1 MSSQYALI
9 AGQWP
14 ELHEEA
20 LKVEQFALSDPR
32 TACFYARRTI
42 ELVVEWVYDNDSQ
55 LERPYGA
62 QTLADLIYARV
73 FCDLAGEQMRRFR
86 LLKDLGNKAV
96 HRSDPIRPGDAVLAA
111 RELFQ
116 VLRWFA
122 LTYGRDPQRVRGFSF
137 NADLLPSRD
146 VATTQLGQSRE
157 QLEALAQQLEER
169 DTQLRDQRLA
179 TLASQEELDRLRQE
193 ITALRKANE
202 AAAKPEPDLSEFN
215 TRRGYIDHYLEEAG
229 WVHGQ
234 SCTHEH
240 EVQGMPNATG
250 TGFVDYVL
258 WGDDGKPLALVEA
271 KRSCRDPR
279 DGERQAELYAN
290 CLEQRY
296 GQRPLIFLSNGYRH
310 RLWDDRRYP
319 PREVQGFYKKDELET
334 LIRRREIRQPLSQA
348 TLSHTI
354 AGRYY
359 QQRAI
364 RAICESLE
372 MGRLKAL
379 LVQATGTGKTRTA
392 ISLTDVLT
400 RCNWVKRV
408 LFLADRTS
416 LVLQAER
423 AFRRFLPDCSPV
435 NLVTNKGGEGRV
447 FLSTYPTMMNLI
459 DAEDSRG
466 VKRFGVG
473 HFDLVIIDEAHR
485 SVYQKYGAIFAYFDS
500 LLSGLTATPR
510 EEIDR
515 NTYELFDRELG
526 MPTDEYGLDQAVAD
540 QFLVPFRPISVPLR
554 FPREGISYAAL
565 SEEEKTQWDLLEWD
579 ERMQDKDRVESGA
592 INAWL
597 FNADTVDKGLE
608 VLMTQGCQEAGGDRL
623 GKSVIFARNHKHAEF
638 IRERFGLHY
647 PHLAGKA
654 ARVIDNQ
661 VKYAQSLID
670 EFADPGSDLRIAISV
685 DMLDT
690 GIDIPEIVNLVFFKP
705 VRSRTKFWQMVG
717 RGTRTCN
724 NLFGPGRDKECFWI
738 FDLCQN
744 LEFFLGQGGA
754 ESTAAPETLS
764 TRLFRSRLA
773 LIDTIDQKGDQQ
785 GDQKALPSVLPS
797 VLSMA
802 IPSRNRQ
809 PGDHDN
815 ALQLHRHTL
824 ADLLRCHVAACPA
837 DNFVVRPHL
846 QLVERFR
853 QSESWATLSP
863 DDHQILSATVAP
875 LPSAYAEQQGDTDAD
890 ARRFDLLLYTLQ
902 LSLLRGEPRFTRLQQ
917 QLRDLAAQLEGR
929 ANIPQV
935 AAELELIRDVLRDE
949 WWQDVTVPMLEEV
962 RRRLRALM
970 GLIEPISRDP
980 LYTNFTDELG
990 ELRELD
996 AAALLTRDEFQQ
1008 FRLRAKDFLKAH
1020 EDHLTMQR
1028 LRRNQPLTPGDLNEL
1043 QRFLLS
1049 HGVGT
1054 ERAIQRADEECNGFG
1069 LFIRSLV
1076 GLDRNAAKELFAAFL
1091 ADGTHTATQIRFINE
1106 ILDELTSHGVLDP
1119 ARLYD
1124 PPFSDL
1130 APMGPEGLFSEAEV
1144 DTICQLL
1151 DLVTTRAMAAQAA

>member
-1 MSSQYALI
+1 MNSQYALI

-20 LKVEQFALSDPR
+20 LKVEQFARSDPR
-32 TACFYARRTI
+32 TACFYGRRTI
-42 ELVVEWVYDNDSQ
+42 ELLVEWVYDNDSQ
-55 LERPYGA
+55 LERPFAA
-62 QTLADLIYARV
+62 QTLAELMYARV

-96 HRSDPIRPGDAVLAA
+96 HRTDPIRVGDAVIAA

-122 LTYGRDPQRVRGFSF
+122 LTYGRDQQRVRGCSF
-137 NADLLPSRD
+137 NVDLLPSREA
-146 VATTQLGQSRE
+146 ATEGQAQSRE
-157 QLEALAQQLEER
+157 QLEVLAEQLAER
-169 DTQLRDQRLA
+169 DTQLRNQRLA
-179 TLASQEELDRLRQE
+179 ALASQEELDRLRQE
-193 ITALRKANE
+193 ITAMRKANE
-202 AAAKPEPDLSEFN
+202 AAARPEPDLSEFD
-215 TRRGYIDHYLEEAG
+215 TRRSYIDFYLEEAG
-229 WVHGQ
+229 WVHCQ

-250 TGFVDYVL
+250 TGYVDYVL
-258 WGDDGKPLALVEA
+258 WGNDGKPLALVEA
-271 KRSCRDPR
+271 KRSSRDSME
-279 DGERQAELYAN
+279 GQRQAELYAN

-310 RLWDDRRYP
+310 RLWDDLRYP

-334 LIRRREIRQPLSQA
+334 LIRRREIRQPLAKA
-348 TLSHTI
+348 TLSNTI

-372 MGRLKAL
+372 QGHLKAL

-400 RCNWVKRV
+400 RCNWIKRV

-459 DAEDSRG
+459 DAEDANG

-515 NTYELFDRELG
+515 NTYELFDRAIGL
-526 MPTDEYGLDQAVAD
+526 PTDEYGLDQAIAD
-540 QFLVPFRPISVPLR
+540 RFLVPFRPISVSLR
-554 FPREGISYAAL
+554 FPREGISYNDL
-565 SEEEKTQWDLLEWD
+565 SDEEKAQWDLLDWE
-579 ERMQDKDRVESGA
+579 ENVLATGRVDSGA
-592 INAWL
+592 INNWL
-597 FNADTVDKGLE
+597 FNDDTVDKGLE
-608 VLMTQGCQEAGGDRL
+608 VLMTQGCQEASGDRL

-638 IRERFGLHY
+638 IRERFDYNY

-670 EFADPGSDLRIAISV
+670 EFADSDSDLRIAISV

-717 RGTRTCN
+717 RGTRTCKD
-724 NLFGPGRDKECFWI
+724 LFGPGRDKECFWI

-754 ESTAAPETLS
+754 DSTSAPETLS

-773 LIDTIDQKGDQQ
+773 LIEVIDNKVGHKVDQKTLHAGI
-785 GDQKALPSVLPS
+785 G
-797 VLSMA
+797 MA
-802 IPSRNRQ
+802 ITAAEGEPDE
-809 PGDHDN
+809 PET
-815 ALQLHRHTL
+815 ALRLHRHTL
-824 ADLLRCHVAACPA
+824 AELLRCHVAACPA
-837 DNFVVRPHL
+837 DNFLVRPHL

-853 QSESWATLSP
+853 NGESWASLSP
-863 DDHQILSATVAP
+863 DDHQDLAATLAP

-890 ARRFDLLLYTLQ
+890 ARRFDLLLYNLQ
-902 LSLLRGEPRFTRLQQ
+902 LTLLRTEPRYNRLQK
-917 QLRDLAAQLEGR
+917 QLRDLAAQLEAR
-929 ANIPQV
+929 PNIPQV
-935 AAELELIRDVLRDE
+935 ADELELIRDLLRDE

-990 ELRELD
+990 VMRELD

-1028 LRRNQPLTPGDLNEL
+1028 LRRNQPLTPADLDEL
-1043 QRFLLS
+1043 QRLLLS

-1054 ERAIQRADEECNGFG
+1054 EQAIQRAAEECNGFG

-1106 ILDELTSHGVLDP
+1106 ILDELTSRGVMDP

-1130 APMGPEGLFSEAEV
+1130 APTGPEGLFSEAEV
-1144 DTICQLL
+1144 NNICHLL
-1151 DLVTTRAMAAQAA
+1151 DLIKTRAVAVQAA

>member
-1 MSSQYALI
+1 MGTLAKPTADMSPSPSQYALI

-20 LKVEQFALSDPR
+20 QKVEQFALSDPR

-42 ELVVEWVYDNDSQ
+42 ELLVEWVYDNDGQ
-55 LERPYGA
+55 LERPITA
-62 QTLADLIYARV
+62 QTLADLMFARV
-73 FCDLAGEQMRRFR
+73 FCDLAGDQMRRFR

-122 LTYGRDPQRVRGFSF
+122 LTYGRDAQRVRGISF
-137 NADLLPSRD
+137 NAELLPSRD
-146 VATTQLGQSRE
+146 AANTQQAQSRE
-157 QLEALAQQLEER
+157 QLETLADQLVER
-169 DTQLRDQRLA
+169 DQQLRDQRLA
-179 TLASQEELDRLRQE
+179 ALASQEELDRLRQE

-202 AAAKPEPDLSEFN
+202 AAAQPEPDLSEFE
-215 TRRGYIDHYLEEAG
+215 TRRAYIDHYLEEAG

-250 TGFVDYVL
+250 QGFVDYVL

-271 KRSCRDPR
+271 KRTSRDPR

-310 RLWDDRRYP
+310 RLWDDLRYP
-319 PREVQGFYKKDELET
+319 PRDVQGFYKKDELET
-334 LIRRREIRQPLSQA
+334 LIRRREIRQPLAQTSISTA
-348 TLSHTI
+348 I

-372 MGRLKAL
+372 QGRLKAL

-459 DAEDSRG
+459 DAEDSHG

-500 LLSGLTATPR
+500 LLTGLTATPR

-515 NTYELFDRELG
+515 NTYELFDREIGL
-526 MPTDEYGLDQAVAD
+526 PTDEYGLDQAVAD
-540 QFLVPFRPISVPLR
+540 GFLVPFKPISVPLR
-554 FPREGISYAAL
+554 FPREGISYADL
-565 SEEEKTQWDLLEWD
+565 SDDEKSQWDLLDWE
-579 ERMQDKDRVESGA
+579 ESVQNTGRVDSGA
-592 INAWL
+592 VNAWL

-608 VLMTQGCQEAGGDRL
+608 VLMTKGCLDAAGDRL

-638 IRERFGLHY
+638 IRERFDHHY

-705 VRSRTKFWQMVG
+705 VRSSTKFWQMLG
-717 RGTRTCN
+717 RGTRTCKG
-724 NLFGPGRDKECFWI
+724 LFGPGRDKECFWI

-754 ESTAAPETLS
+754 ESTGAPETLS
-764 TRLFRSRLA
+764 TRLFRSRLM
-773 LIDTIDQKGDQQ
+773 LIDTIDQK
-785 GDQKALPSVLPS
+785 S
-797 VLSMA
+797 LS
-802 IPSRNRQ
+802 SE
-809 PGDHDN
+809 PGDSAN
-815 ALQLHRHTL
+815 ALRLHRQTL
-824 ADLLRCHVAACPA
+824 ADLLRCHVAACPS

-846 QLVERFR
+846 QVVERFR
-853 QSESWATLSP
+853 QDESWATLSP
-863 DDHQILSATVAP
+863 DDHQILSATLAP
-875 LPSAYAEQQGDTDAD
+875 LPSAYAEQQGDTDAN

-902 LSLLRGEPRFTRLQQ
+902 LTLLRGEPRFARLQQ
-917 QLRDLAAQLEGR
+917 QLRSLAAELEAR

-935 AAELELIRDVLRDE
+935 ASELELIRDLLADE

-962 RRRLRALM
+962 RRHLRALV
-970 GLIEPISRDP
+970 GLIETSAQEP
-980 LYTNFTDELG
+980 LYTNFADELG

-996 AAALLTRDEFQQ
+996 AAALLSRDEFQQ
-1008 FRLRAKDFLKAH
+1008 FRLRAREFLRAH
-1020 EDHLTMQR
+1020 EDHLTMLR
-1028 LRRNQPLTPGDLNEL
+1028 LRRNQPLTPADLDEL
-1043 QRFLLS
+1043 QLFLLS

-1054 ERAIQRADEECNGFG
+1054 EQAIQRAAEESNGLG

-1076 GLDRNAAKELFAAFL
+1076 GLDRNAAKELFAEFL
-1091 ADGTHTATQIRFINE
+1091 AEGTHTATQIRFINE
-1106 ILDELTSHGVLDP
+1106 IIDELTSRGVMDP
-1119 ARLYD
+1119 VRLYD

-1130 APMGPEGLFSEAEV
+1130 APMGPEGLFSSKEAGEIF
-1144 DTICQLL
+1144 DLL
-1151 DLVTTRAMAAQAA
+1151 SLIQERANPSIAA

>member
-1 MSSQYALI
+1 MGTLAKPTADMSPSPSQYALI

-20 LKVEQFALSDPR
+20 QKVEQFALSDPR

-42 ELVVEWVYDNDSQ
+42 ELLVEWVYDNDGQ
-55 LERPYGA
+55 LERPITA
-62 QTLADLIYARV
+62 QTLADLMFARV
-73 FCDLAGEQMRRFR
+73 FCDLAGDQMRRFR

-122 LTYGRDPQRVRGFSF
+122 LTYGRDAQRVRGISF
-137 NADLLPSRD
+137 NAELLPSRD
-146 VATTQLGQSRE
+146 AATTQQAQSRE
-157 QLEALAQQLEER
+157 QLETLADQLVER
-169 DTQLRDQRLA
+169 DQQLRDQRLA
-179 TLASQEELDRLRQE
+179 ALASQEELDRLRQE

-202 AAAKPEPDLSEFN
+202 AAAQPEPDLSEFE
-215 TRRGYIDHYLEEAG
+215 TRRAYIDHYLEEAG

-250 TGFVDYVL
+250 QGFVDYVL

-271 KRSCRDPR
+271 KRTSRDPR

-310 RLWDDRRYP
+310 RLWDDLRYP
-319 PREVQGFYKKDELET
+319 PRDVQGFYKKDELET
-334 LIRRREIRQPLSQA
+334 LIRRREIRQPLAQTSISTA
-348 TLSHTI
+348 I

-372 MGRLKAL
+372 QGRLKAL

-459 DAEDSRG
+459 DAEDSHG

-500 LLSGLTATPR
+500 LLTGLTATPR

-515 NTYELFDRELG
+515 NTYELFDREIGL
-526 MPTDEYGLDQAVAD
+526 PTDEYGLDQAVAD
-540 QFLVPFRPISVPLR
+540 GFLVPFKPISVPLR
-554 FPREGISYAAL
+554 FPREGISYADL
-565 SEEEKTQWDLLEWD
+565 SDDEKSQWDLLDWE
-579 ERMQDKDRVESGA
+579 ESVQNTGRVDSGA
-592 INAWL
+592 VNAWL

-608 VLMTQGCQEAGGDRL
+608 VLMTKGCLDAAGDRL

-638 IRERFGLHY
+638 IRERFDHHY

-670 EFADPGSDLRIAISV
+670 EFADQGSDLRIAISV

-705 VRSRTKFWQMVG
+705 VRSSTKFWQMLG
-717 RGTRTCN
+717 RGTRTCKG
-724 NLFGPGRDKECFWI
+724 LFGPGRDKECFWI

-764 TRLFRSRLA
+764 SRLFRSRLM
-773 LIDTIDQKGDQQ
+773 LIDTIDQK
-785 GDQKALPSVLPS
+785 S
-797 VLSMA
+797 LS
-802 IPSRNRQ
+802 SE
-809 PGDHDN
+809 PGDSAN
-815 ALQLHRHTL
+815 ALRLHRQTL

-846 QLVERFR
+846 QMVERFR
-853 QSESWATLSP
+853 QDESWATLSP
-863 DDHQILSATVAP
+863 DDHQILSANLAP
-875 LPSAYAEQQGDTDAD
+875 LPSAYAEQQGDTDAN

-902 LSLLRGEPRFTRLQQ
+902 LTLLRGEPRFARLQQ
-917 QLRDLAAQLEGR
+917 QLRSLAAELEAR

-935 AAELELIRDVLRDE
+935 ASELELIRDLLADE

-962 RRRLRALM
+962 RRHLRALV
-970 GLIEPISRDP
+970 GLIETSAQEP
-980 LYTNFTDELG
+980 LYTNFADELG

-996 AAALLTRDEFQQ
+996 AAALLSRDEFQQ
-1008 FRLRAKDFLKAH
+1008 FRLRAREFLRAH

-1028 LRRNQPLTPGDLNEL
+1028 LRRNQPLTPADLDEL
-1043 QRFLLS
+1043 QLFLLS

-1054 ERAIQRADEECNGFG
+1054 EQAIQRAAEESNGLG

-1076 GLDRNAAKELFAAFL
+1076 GLDRNAAKELFAEFL
-1091 ADGTHTATQIRFINE
+1091 AEGTHTATQIRFINE
-1106 ILDELTSHGVLDP
+1106 IIDELTSRGVMDP
-1119 ARLYD
+1119 VRLYD

-1130 APMGPEGLFSEAEV
+1130 APMGPEGLFSSKEAGEIF
-1144 DTICQLL
+1144 DLL
-1151 DLVTTRAMAAQAA
+1151 SLIQERANPSIAA

>member
-1 MSSQYALI
+1 MSSQYAFI
-9 AGQWP
+9 ASQWP
-14 ELHEEA
+14 ELHAEA
-20 LKVEQFALSDPR
+20 VRVEQGALSDPR

-42 ELVVEWVYDNDSQ
+42 ELLVEWAFDNDSQ

-62 QTLADLIYARV
+62 LTLADLMYARV

-96 HRSDPIRPGDAVLAA
+96 HRTDPIRVGDAVLAA

-122 LTYGRDPQRVRGFSF
+122 LTYGHDPQRVKGCSF

-146 VATTQLGQSRE
+146 ATTAQQGQSRE
-157 QLEALAQQLEER
+157 QLEALAEQLAER
-169 DTQLRDQRLA
+169 DGQLRDQRLA

-193 ITALRKANE
+193 ITALRRINE
-202 AAAKPEPDLSEFN
+202 AAAQPEADLSEFD
-215 TRRGYIDHYLEEAG
+215 TRRAYLDLYLEEAG
-229 WVHGQ
+229 WSHGQ

-240 EVQGMPNATG
+240 EVQGMPNASG

-271 KRSCRDPR
+271 KRTSRDPM
-279 DGERQAELYAN
+279 DGQRQAELYAN

-310 RLWDDRRYP
+310 RLWDDLRYP
-319 PREVQGFYKKDELET
+319 PREVQGFYKKDELDT
-334 LIRRREIRQPLSQA
+334 LIRRREIRQPLAQA
-348 TLSHTI
+348 SLSNSI

-364 RAICESLE
+364 RAIGESLE
-372 MGRLKAL
+372 QGRLKAL

-392 ISLTDVLT
+392 ISLTELLT

-459 DAEDSRG
+459 DAENTHG

-485 SVYQKYGAIFAYFDS
+485 SIYQKYGAIFAYFDS
-500 LLSGLTATPR
+500 LLTGLTATPR

-515 NTYELFDRELG
+515 NTYELFDREIGL
-526 MPTDEYGLDQAVAD
+526 PTDEYGLDQAVAD
-540 QFLVPFRPISVPLR
+540 RFLVPFRPISVPLR

-565 SEEEKTQWDLLEWD
+565 NDDEKALWDLLDWE
-579 ERMQDKDRVESGA
+579 ENVQNAGRVDSGA

-608 VLMTQGCQEAGGDRL
+608 VLMTKGCLGGDRL

-638 IRERFGLHY
+638 IRERFDHHY

-654 ARVIDNQ
+654 ARVIDNE

-670 EFADPGSDLRIAISV
+670 DFAAPGSDLRIAISV

-717 RGTRTCN
+717 RGTRTCPD
-724 NLFGPGRDKECFWI
+724 LFGPGRDKECFWI

-744 LEFFLGQGGA
+744 LEFFLGEGGA
-754 ESTAAPETLS
+754 ESTAPPETLS

-773 LIDTIDQKGDQQ
+773 LIDTIDQKGLSSI
-785 GDQKALPSVLPS
+785 LPSVP
-797 VLSMA
+797 SMA
-802 IPSRNRQ
+802 IPSRDGQ

-815 ALQLHRHTL
+815 ALGLHRHTL
-824 ADLLRCHVAACPA
+824 AELLRCHVAACPA
-837 DNFVVRPHL
+837 DNFLVRPHL
-846 QLVERFR
+846 QLVERFSR
-853 QSESWATLSP
+853 PEAWPSLSP
-863 DDHQILSATVAP
+863 DDHQALAATLAP

-902 LSLLRGEPRFTRLQQ
+902 LTLLRSEPRFNRLQK
-917 QLRDLAAQLEGR
+917 QLRDLAAQLEAR
-929 ANIPQV
+929 INIPQV
-935 AAELELIRDVLRDE
+935 AAELELIRDLLRDD
-949 WWQDVTVPMLEEV
+949 WWQDLTVPMLEEV

-1028 LRRNQPLTPGDLNEL
+1028 LRRNQPLTPGDLDEL

-1054 ERAIQRADEECNGFG
+1054 EQAIQRAAEECNGFG

-1076 GLDRNAAKELFAAFL
+1076 GLDRNAAKELFAEFL

-1106 ILDELTSHGVLDP
+1106 ILDELTSRGVMDP

-1130 APMGPEGLFSEAEV
+1130 APTGPEGLFSEAEV
-1144 DTICQLL
+1144 DNICQLL
-1151 DLVTTRAMAAQAA
+1151 VGIRARAVVAQAA

>member
-1 MSSQYALI
+1 MGTLAKPTADMSPSPSQYALI

-20 LKVEQFALSDPR
+20 QKVEQFALSDPR

-42 ELVVEWVYDNDSQ
+42 ELLVEWVYDNDGQ
-55 LERPYGA
+55 LERPITA
-62 QTLADLIYARV
+62 QTLADLMFARV
-73 FCDLAGEQMRRFR
+73 FCDLAGDQMRRFR

-122 LTYGRDPQRVRGFSF
+122 LTYGRDAQRVRGISF
-137 NADLLPSRD
+137 NAELLPSRD
-146 VATTQLGQSRE
+146 AATTQQAQSRE
-157 QLEALAQQLEER
+157 QLETLADQLVER
-169 DTQLRDQRLA
+169 DQQLRDQRLA
-179 TLASQEELDRLRQE
+179 ALASQEELDRLRQE

-202 AAAKPEPDLSEFN
+202 AAAQPEPDLSEFE
-215 TRRGYIDHYLEEAG
+215 TRRAYIDHYLEEAG

-250 TGFVDYVL
+250 QGFVDYVL

-271 KRSCRDPR
+271 KRTSRDPR

-310 RLWDDRRYP
+310 RLWDDLRYP
-319 PREVQGFYKKDELET
+319 PRDVQGFYKKDELET
-334 LIRRREIRQPLSQA
+334 LIRRREIRQPLAQTTISTA
-348 TLSHTI
+348 I

-372 MGRLKAL
+372 QGRLKAL

-459 DAEDSRG
+459 DAEDSHG

-500 LLSGLTATPR
+500 LLTGLTATPR

-515 NTYELFDRELG
+515 NTYELFDREIGL
-526 MPTDEYGLDQAVAD
+526 PTDVYGLDQAVAD
-540 QFLVPFRPISVPLR
+540 GFLVPFKPISVPLR
-554 FPREGISYAAL
+554 FPREGISYADL
-565 SEEEKTQWDLLEWD
+565 SDDEKSQWDLLDWE
-579 ERMQDKDRVESGA
+579 ESVQNTGRVDSGA
-592 INAWL
+592 VNAWL

-608 VLMTQGCQEAGGDRL
+608 VLMTKGCLDAAGDRL

-638 IRERFGLHY
+638 IRERFDHHY

-705 VRSRTKFWQMVG
+705 VRSSTKFWQMLG
-717 RGTRTCN
+717 RGTRTCKG
-724 NLFGPGRDKECFWI
+724 LFGPGRDKECFWI

-754 ESTAAPETLS
+754 ESTATPETLS
-764 TRLFRSRLA
+764 TRLFRSRLM
-773 LIDTIDQKGDQQ
+773 LIDTVDQK
-785 GDQKALPSVLPS
+785 S
-797 VLSMA
+797 LS
-802 IPSRNRQ
+802 SE
-809 PGDHDN
+809 PGDSAN
-815 ALQLHRHTL
+815 ALRLHRQTL

-846 QLVERFR
+846 QVVERFR
-853 QSESWATLSP
+853 QDESWATLSP
-863 DDHQILSATVAP
+863 DDHQILSANLAP
-875 LPSAYAEQQGDTDAD
+875 LPSAYAEQQGDTDAN
-890 ARRFDLLLYTLQ
+890 ARRFDLLIYTLQ
-902 LSLLRGEPRFTRLQQ
+902 LTLLRGEPRFARLQQ
-917 QLRDLAAQLEGR
+917 QLRSLAAELEAR

-935 AAELELIRDVLRDE
+935 ASELELIRDLLADE

-962 RRRLRALM
+962 RRHLRALV
-970 GLIEPISRDP
+970 GLIETSAQEP
-980 LYTNFTDELG
+980 LYTTFADELG

-996 AAALLTRDEFQQ
+996 ATALLSRDEFQQ
-1008 FRLRAKDFLKAH
+1008 FRLRAREFLRAH

-1028 LRRNQPLTPGDLNEL
+1028 LRRNQPLTPADLDEL

-1054 ERAIQRADEECNGFG
+1054 EQAIQRAAEESNGLG

-1076 GLDRNAAKELFAAFL
+1076 GFDRNAAKELFAQFL
-1091 ADGTHTATQIRFINE
+1091 AEGTHTATQIRFINE
-1106 ILDELTSHGVLDP
+1106 IIDELTSRGVMDP
-1119 ARLYD
+1119 VRLYD

-1130 APMGPEGLFSEAEV
+1130 APMGPEGLFSSKEAGEIF
-1144 DTICQLL
+1144 DLL
-1151 DLVTTRAMAAQAA
+1151 SLIQERANPSIAA

>member
-1 MSSQYALI
+1 
-9 AGQWP
+9 
-14 ELHEEA
+14 
-20 LKVEQFALSDPR
+20 
-32 TACFYARRTI
+32 
-42 ELVVEWVYDNDSQ
+42 VEWVYDNDGQ
-55 LERPYGA
+55 LERPVTA
-62 QTLADLIYARV
+62 QTLADLMYARV

-122 LTYGRDPQRVRGFSF
+122 LTYGRDPQRVRGLSF

-146 VATTQLGQSRE
+146 AATAQQAQSRE
-157 QLEALAQQLEER
+157 QLTALADQLAER
-169 DTQLRDQRLA
+169 DQQLRDQRLA
-179 TLASQEELDRLRQE
+179 ALASQEEVDRLRQE

-202 AAAKPEPDLSEFN
+202 AAAQPEPDLSEFD
-215 TRRGYIDHYLEEAG
+215 TRRAYIDHYLEEAG
-229 WVHGQ
+229 WVHGH

-240 EVQGMPNATG
+240 EVQGMPNTTG
-250 TGFVDYVL
+250 QGFVDYVL
-258 WGDDGKPLALVEA
+258 WGDDGKPLGLVEA
-271 KRSCRDPR
+271 KRSSRDPME
-279 DGERQAELYAN
+279 GQRQAEIYAN

-310 RLWDDRRYP
+310 RLWDDLRYP

-334 LIRRREIRQPLSQA
+334 LIRRREIRQPLAQA
-348 TLSHTI
+348 TISTAI

-372 MGRLKAL
+372 QGLLKAL

-392 ISLTDVLT
+392 ISLTDLLT

-423 AFRRFLPDCSPV
+423 AFRKFLPDCAPV
-435 NLVTNKGGEGRV
+435 NLVTNKGGEGRI

-459 DAEDSRG
+459 DAEDNKG

-500 LLSGLTATPR
+500 MLSGLTATPR

-540 QFLVPFRPISVPLR
+540 KFLVPFRPISVPLR

-565 SEEEKTQWDLLEWD
+565 SDEEKTQWDFLEWD
-579 ERMQDKDRVESGA
+579 ERMQDKDRVDSGA

-608 VLMTQGCQEAGGDRL
+608 VLMIKGCLEAGGDRL

-638 IRERFGLHY
+638 IRERFDCNY

-670 EFADPGSDLRIAISV
+670 EFADLGSNLRIAISV

-717 RGTRTCN
+717 RGTRTCKD
-724 NLFGPGRDKECFWI
+724 LFGPGQDKECFWI

-744 LEFFLGQGGA
+744 LEFFLGEGGA
-754 ESTAAPETLS
+754 ESPAAPETLS

-773 LIDTIDQKGDQQ
+773 LIHAIDQKT
-785 GDQKALPSVLPS
+785 LPSGPGL
-797 VLSMA
+797 A
-802 IPSRNRQ
+802 IPGQSKL
-809 PGDHDN
+809 PGHPDN
-815 ALQLHRHTL
+815 ALQLHRQTL
-824 ADLLRCHVAACPA
+824 AELLRCHVAACPA

-853 QSESWATLSP
+853 QNQSWDSLTT
-863 DDHQILSATVAP
+863 DDHEALSTTLAP

-902 LSLLRGEPRFTRLQQ
+902 LTLLRKEPRFARLQK
-917 QLRDLAAQLEGR
+917 QLRDLAAQLEAR

-935 AAELELIRDVLRDE
+935 AAELELIRDLTTDE

-962 RRRLRALM
+962 RGRLRSLI
-970 GLIEPISRDP
+970 GLIESTAQGV

-990 ELRELD
+990 ELIEVDSAR
-996 AAALLTRDEFQQ
+996 LLTRDV
-1008 FRLRAKDFLKAH
+1008 
-1020 EDHLTMQR
+1020 
-1028 LRRNQPLTPGDLNEL
+1028 PGVNY
-1043 QRFLLS
+1043 
-1049 HGVGT
+1049 VG
-1054 ERAIQRADEECNGFG
+1054 G
-1069 LFIRSLV
+1069 S
-1076 GLDRNAAKELFAAFL
+1076 
-1091 ADGTHTATQIRFINE
+1091 
-1106 ILDELTSHGVLDP
+1106 
-1119 ARLYD
+1119 
-1124 PPFSDL
+1124 
-1130 APMGPEGLFSEAEV
+1130 
-1144 DTICQLL
+1144 
-1151 DLVTTRAMAAQAA
+1151 

>member
-14 ELHEEA
+14 ELHEAA

-42 ELVVEWVYDNDSQ
+42 ELLVEWVYDNDSQ
-55 LERPYGA
+55 LERPYGT
-62 QTLADLIYARV
+62 QTLADLIYARD

-146 VATTQLGQSRE
+146 AGTAQQAQSRE
-157 QLEALAQQLEER
+157 QLEALAEQLEER

-179 TLASQEELDRLRQE
+179 ALASQEELDRLRQE

-202 AAAKPEPDLSEFN
+202 AAAQPDTTLLEID
-215 TRRGYIDHYLEEAG
+215 TRGYIDHYLEEAG

-250 TGFVDYVL
+250 QGFVDYVL

-310 RLWDDRRYP
+310 RLWDDLRYP
-319 PREVQGFYKKDELET
+319 PREVQGFYKKDEIET

-348 TLSHTI
+348 TISTTI

-372 MGRLKAL
+372 QGRLKAL

-392 ISLTDVLT
+392 ISLTDVLS

-515 NTYELFDRELG
+515 NTYELFEREIGL
-526 MPTDEYGLDQAVAD
+526 PTDEYGLDQAVAD
-540 QFLVPFRPISVPLR
+540 GFLVPFKPISVPLR
-554 FPREGISYAAL
+554 FPREGISYADL
-565 SEEEKTQWDLLEWD
+565 SGEEKAQWDLLDWE
-579 ERMQDKDRVESGA
+579 ENVQNAGRVDSGA

-608 VLMTQGCQEAGGDRL
+608 VLMTQGCHEASGDRL

-638 IRERFGLHY
+638 IRERFDHHY

-754 ESTAAPETLS
+754 ESTAAAETLS
-764 TRLFRSRLA
+764 TRLFRSRLS
-773 LIDTIDQKGDQQ
+773 LIDTIDQKGDQK
-785 GDQKALPSVLPS
+785 GLPSVLPS
-797 VLSMA
+797 VPNMA
-802 IPSRNRQ
+802 IPSRNGQ

-815 ALQLHRHTL
+815 ALRLHRHTL
-824 ADLLRCHVAACPA
+824 AELLRCHVAACPA

-853 QSESWATLSP
+853 QSQTWATLSL

-890 ARRFDLLLYTLQ
+890 ARRFDLLLYTMQ
-902 LSLLRGEPRFTRLQQ
+902 LALLRGEPRFTRLQQ
-917 QLRDLAAQLEGR
+917 QLRDLAAQLEAR

-935 AAELELIRDVLRDE
+935 AAELELIRDLLRDE

-980 LYTNFTDELG
+980 LYTYFADELG

-1028 LRRNQPLTPGDLNEL
+1028 LRRNQPLTPGDLDEL

-1054 ERAIQRADEECNGFG
+1054 EQAIQRAGEECNGFG

-1091 ADGTHTATQIRFINE
+1091 AEGTHTATQIRFINE
-1106 ILDELTSHGVLDP
+1106 ILDELTSRGVMDP

-1130 APMGPEGLFSEAEV
+1130 APTGPEGLFSEAEV
-1144 DTICQLL
+1144 DNICQLL
-1151 DLVTTRAMAAQAA
+1151 DLITSRAMAAQAA

>member
-9 AGQWP
+9 ASQWP

-20 LKVEQFALSDPR
+20 QKVEQFALSDPR

-42 ELVVEWVYDNDSQ
+42 ELLVEWVYDNDGQ
-55 LERPYGA
+55 LERPVTA
-62 QTLADLIYARV
+62 QTLADLMYARV
-73 FCDLAGEQMRRFR
+73 FGDLAGEQMRRFR

-96 HRSDPIRPGDAVLAA
+96 HRSDPIRVGDSVLAA

-122 LTYGRDPQRVRGFSF
+122 LTYGRDPQRVRGLSF
-137 NADLLPSRD
+137 NPDLLPSRD
-146 VATTQLGQSRE
+146 AATAQQAQSRE
-157 QLEALAQQLEER
+157 QLEALAEQLAER
-169 DTQLRDQRLA
+169 DQQLRDQRLA
-179 TLASQEELDRLRQE
+179 ALASQEELDRLRQE

-202 AAAKPEPDLSEFN
+202 AAAQPEADISESD
-215 TRRGYIDHYLEEAG
+215 TRAYIDLDLEEAG

-250 TGFVDYVL
+250 QGFVDYVL
-258 WGDDGKPLALVEA
+258 WGDDGKPLGLVEA
-271 KRSCRDPR
+271 KRSSRDPR
-279 DGERQAELYAN
+279 DGERQAELYAD

-296 GQRPLIFLSNGYRH
+296 GQRPLIFLSNGYCH
-310 RLWDDRRYP
+310 RLWDDLRYP

-348 TLSHTI
+348 TLSNTI

-372 MGRLKAL
+372 QGRLKAL

-459 DAEDSRG
+459 DAEDSKG

-500 LLSGLTATPR
+500 LLTGLTATPR

-515 NTYELFDRELG
+515 NTYALFEREIGL
-526 MPTDEYGLDQAVAD
+526 PTDEYGLDQAVND
-540 QFLVPFRPISVPLR
+540 GFLVPFRPISVPLR

-565 SEEEKTQWDLLEWD
+565 SDDEKAQWELLDWEETVQNAG
-579 ERMQDKDRVESGA
+579 RVESGA

-608 VLMTQGCQEAGGDRL
+608 VLMTQGCRDASDDRL

-638 IRERFGLHY
+638 IRERFDHNY

-661 VKYAQSLID
+661 VNYAQSLID
-670 EFADPGSDLRIAISV
+670 EFADPGSELRIAISV

-705 VRSRTKFWQMVG
+705 VRSPTKFWQMVG

-754 ESTAAPETLS
+754 ESAAAPQTLS

-773 LIDTIDQKGDQQ
+773 LIDTIDQKT
-785 GDQKALPSVLPS
+785 LPSGPG
-797 VLSMA
+797 MA
-802 IPSRNRQ
+802 VSPTQDHPGNTETALGRHRQ
-809 PGDHDN
+809 
-815 ALQLHRHTL
+815 TL
-824 ADLLRCHVAACPA
+824 AELLRCHVAACPA
-837 DNFVVRPHL
+837 DNFLVRPHL

-853 QSESWATLSP
+853 TTEAWSTLSP
-863 DDHQILSATVAP
+863 DDHQLLAATLAP
-875 LPSAYAEQQGDTDAD
+875 LPSAYAEQQGDTDAE

-902 LSLLRGEPRFTRLQQ
+902 LTLLRGEPRFARLQQ
-917 QLRDLAAQLEGR
+917 QLRDLAAALE
-929 ANIPQV
+929 ACATIPQV
-935 AAELELIRDVLRDE
+935 AAELELIRDLLVE
-949 WWQDVTVPMLEEV
+949 AWWQDVTVPMLEEV
-962 RRRLRALM
+962 RRRLRGLV
-970 GLIEPISRDP
+970 GLIETTARTP
-980 LYTNFTDELG
+980 LYTNFTDALG

-996 AAALLTRDEFQQ
+996 AAALLSRDAFVQ

-1028 LRRNQPLTPGDLNEL
+1028 LRRNQPLTPADLDEL
-1043 QRFLLS
+1043 QRFLLG
-1049 HGVGT
+1049 HGVGS
-1054 ERAIQRADEECNGFG
+1054 EQAIQRAAEECKGFG

-1091 ADGTHTATQIRFINE
+1091 ADGTHTATQIRFIND
-1106 ILDELTSHGVLDP
+1106 IIDELTNRGVMDP

-1130 APMGPEGLFSEAEV
+1130 APMGPEGLFTEA
-1144 DTICQLL
+1144 DIITICQLL
-1151 DLVTTRAMAAQAA
+1151 DLITTRALPSQAA

>member
-1 MSSQYALI
+1 MSSQYSLI

-42 ELVVEWVYDNDSQ
+42 ELLVEWVYDNDSQ
-55 LERPYGA
+55 LERPFAA
-62 QTLADLIYARV
+62 QTLADLMYARV

-96 HRSDPIRPGDAVLAA
+96 HRTDPIQVGDAVTAA

-122 LTYGRDPQRVRGFSF
+122 LSYGRDPQRVRGCSF

-146 VATTQLGQSRE
+146 TATAQQAQSRE
-157 QLEALAQQLEER
+157 QLEVLAQQLAER
-169 DTQLRDQRLA
+169 DGQLRDQRLA
-179 TLASQEELDRLRQE
+179 TLASQAELDRLRQE

-202 AAAKPEPDLSEFN
+202 AAARPEPDLSEFD
-215 TRRGYIDHYLEEAG
+215 TRRSYIDFYIEEAG

-271 KRSCRDPR
+271 KRTSRDSME
-279 DGERQAELYAN
+279 GQRQAELYAN

-296 GQRPLIFLSNGYRH
+296 DQRPLIFLSNGYKH
-310 RLWDDRRYP
+310 RLWDDLRYP

-334 LIRRREIRQPLSQA
+334 LIRRREIRQPLAKA
-348 TLSHTI
+348 TLSNTI

-372 MGRLKAL
+372 QGRLKAL

-459 DAEDSRG
+459 DAEDGYG

-515 NTYELFDRELG
+515 NTYELFDRAIGL
-526 MPTDEYGLDQAVAD
+526 PTDEYGLDQAIAD
-540 QFLVPFRPISVPLR
+540 RFLVPFRPISVSLR
-554 FPREGISYAAL
+554 FPREGINYADL
-565 SEEEKTQWDLLEWD
+565 SDEEKAQWDLLDWE
-579 ERMQDKDRVESGA
+579 ENVLGTGRVDSGA
-592 INAWL
+592 INNWL
-597 FNADTVDKGLE
+597 FNDDTVDKGLE
-608 VLMTQGCQEAGGDRL
+608 VLMTQGCQEASGDRL

-638 IRERFGLHY
+638 IRERFDYNY

-670 EFADPGSDLRIAISV
+670 EFADSDSNLRIAISV

-717 RGTRTCN
+717 RGTRTCQD
-724 NLFGPGRDKECFWI
+724 LFGPGRDKECFWI

-754 ESTAAPETLS
+754 DSTSAPESLS

-773 LIDTIDQKGDQQ
+773 LIEVIDHMVGHKVGQKTLQAGI
-785 GDQKALPSVLPS
+785 G
-797 VLSMA
+797 MA
-802 IPSRNRQ
+802 ITAAEGEPDGSET
-809 PGDHDN
+809 
-815 ALQLHRHTL
+815 ALRLHRHTL
-824 ADLLRCHVAACPA
+824 AELLRCHVAACPA
-837 DNFVVRPHL
+837 DNFLVRPHL

-853 QSESWATLSP
+853 NGESWAILSP
-863 DDHQILSATVAP
+863 DDHQDLAATLAP

-890 ARRFDLLLYTLQ
+890 ARRFDLLLYNLQ
-902 LSLLRGEPRFTRLQQ
+902 LTLLRAEPRFTRLQK
-917 QLRDLAAQLEGR
+917 QLRDLAAQLEAR
-929 ANIPQV
+929 PNIPQV
-935 AAELELIRDVLRDE
+935 AAELELIRDLLRDE

-990 ELRELD
+990 VMRELD

-1028 LRRNQPLTPGDLNEL
+1028 LRRNQPLTPADLDEL
-1043 QRFLLS
+1043 QRLLLC

-1054 ERAIQRADEECNGFG
+1054 EQAIQRAAEECNGFG

-1106 ILDELTSHGVLDP
+1106 ILDELTSRGVMDP

-1130 APMGPEGLFSEAEV
+1130 APTGPEGLFSEAEV
-1144 DTICQLL
+1144 NNICHLL
-1151 DLVTTRAMAAQAA
+1151 DLIKTRAVAVQAA

>member
-1 MSSQYALI
+1 MGSLAKPAADMSASPSQYALI
-9 AGQWP
+9 ASQWP

-20 LKVEQFALSDPR
+20 QKVEQFALSDPR

-42 ELVVEWVYDNDSQ
+42 ELLVEWVYDNDGQ
-55 LERPYGA
+55 LERPITA
-62 QTLADLIYARV
+62 QTLADLMFARV
-73 FCDLAGEQMRRFR
+73 FCDLAGDQMRRFR

-122 LTYGRDPQRVRGFSF
+122 LTYGRDAQRVRGISF
-137 NADLLPSRD
+137 NAELLPSRD
-146 VATTQLGQSRE
+146 AATTQQAQSRE
-157 QLEALAQQLEER
+157 QLETLADQLVER
-169 DTQLRDQRLA
+169 DQQLRDQRLA
-179 TLASQEELDRLRQE
+179 ALASQEELDRLRQE

-202 AAAKPEPDLSEFN
+202 AAAQPEPDLSEFE
-215 TRRGYIDHYLEEAG
+215 TRRAYIDHYLEEAG

-250 TGFVDYVL
+250 QGFVDYVL
-258 WGDDGKPLALVEA
+258 WGDDGKPLELVEA
-271 KRSCRDPR
+271 KRTSRDPR

-310 RLWDDRRYP
+310 QLRDDLRYP
-319 PREVQGFYKKDELET
+319 PRDVQGFYKKDELET
-334 LIRRREIRQPLSQA
+334 LIRRREIRQPLAQTTISTA
-348 TLSHTI
+348 I

-372 MGRLKAL
+372 QGRLKAL

-459 DAEDSRG
+459 DAEDSHG

-500 LLSGLTATPR
+500 LLTGLTATPR

-515 NTYELFDRELG
+515 NTYELFDREIGL
-526 MPTDEYGLDQAVAD
+526 PTDEYGLDQAVAD
-540 QFLVPFRPISVPLR
+540 GFLVPFKPISVPLR
-554 FPREGISYAAL
+554 FPREGISYADL
-565 SEEEKTQWDLLEWD
+565 SDDEKSQWDLLDWE
-579 ERMQDKDRVESGA
+579 ESVQNTGRVDSGA
-592 INAWL
+592 VNAWL

-608 VLMTQGCQEAGGDRL
+608 VLMTKGCLDATGDRL

-638 IRERFGLHY
+638 IRERFDHHY

-670 EFADPGSDLRIAISV
+670 EFADSGSDLRIAISV

-705 VRSRTKFWQMVG
+705 VRSSTKFWQMLG
-717 RGTRTCN
+717 RGTRTCKG
-724 NLFGPGRDKECFWI
+724 LFGPGRDKECFWI

-764 TRLFRSRLA
+764 TRLFRSRLM
-773 LIDTIDQKGDQQ
+773 LIDTIDQK
-785 GDQKALPSVLPS
+785 S
-797 VLSMA
+797 LS
-802 IPSRNRQ
+802 SE
-809 PGDHDN
+809 PGDSAN
-815 ALQLHRHTL
+815 ALRLHRQTL

-846 QLVERFR
+846 QVVERFR
-853 QSESWATLSP
+853 QDESWATLSP
-863 DDHQILSATVAP
+863 DDHQILSATLAP
-875 LPSAYAEQQGDTDAD
+875 LPSAYAAQQGDTDAN

-902 LSLLRGEPRFTRLQQ
+902 LTLLRGEPRFARLQQ
-917 QLRDLAAQLEGR
+917 QLRSLAAELEAR

-935 AAELELIRDVLRDE
+935 ASELELIRDLLADE

-962 RRRLRALM
+962 RRHLRALV
-970 GLIEPISRDP
+970 GLIETSAQEP
-980 LYTNFTDELG
+980 LYTNFADELG

-996 AAALLTRDEFQQ
+996 AAALLSRDEFQQ
-1008 FRLRAKDFLKAH
+1008 FRLRAREFLRAH

-1028 LRRNQPLTPGDLNEL
+1028 LRRNQPLTPADLDEL
-1043 QRFLLS
+1043 QLFLLS

-1054 ERAIQRADEECNGFG
+1054 EQAIQRAAEESNGLG

-1076 GLDRNAAKELFAAFL
+1076 GLDRNAAKELFAEFL
-1091 ADGTHTATQIRFINE
+1091 AEGTHTATQIRFINE
-1106 ILDELTSHGVLDP
+1106 IIDELTSRGVMDP
-1119 ARLYD
+1119 VRLYD

-1130 APMGPEGLFSEAEV
+1130 APMGPEGLFSSKEAGEIF
-1144 DTICQLL
+1144 DLL
-1151 DLVTTRAMAAQAA
+1151 SLIQERANPSIAA

>member
-1 MSSQYALI
+1 MGSLAKPAADMSASPSQYALI
-9 AGQWP
+9 ASQWP

-20 LKVEQFALSDPR
+20 QKVEQFALSDPR

-42 ELVVEWVYDNDSQ
+42 ELLVEWVYDNDGQ
-55 LERPYGA
+55 LERPITA
-62 QTLADLIYARV
+62 QTLADLMFARV
-73 FCDLAGEQMRRFR
+73 FCDLAGDQMRRFR

-122 LTYGRDPQRVRGFSF
+122 LTYGRDAQRVRGISF
-137 NADLLPSRD
+137 NAELLPSRD
-146 VATTQLGQSRE
+146 AATTQQAQSRE
-157 QLEALAQQLEER
+157 QLETLADQLVER
-169 DTQLRDQRLA
+169 DQQLRDQRLA
-179 TLASQEELDRLRQE
+179 ALASQEELDRLRQE

-202 AAAKPEPDLSEFN
+202 AAAQPEPDLSEFE
-215 TRRGYIDHYLEEAG
+215 TRRAYIDHYLEEAG

-250 TGFVDYVL
+250 QGFVDYVL

-271 KRSCRDPR
+271 KRTSRDPR

-310 RLWDDRRYP
+310 RLWDDLRYP
-319 PREVQGFYKKDELET
+319 PRDVQGFYKKDELET
-334 LIRRREIRQPLSQA
+334 LIRRREIRQPLAQTTISTA
-348 TLSHTI
+348 I

-372 MGRLKAL
+372 QGRLKAL

-459 DAEDSRG
+459 DAEDSHG

-500 LLSGLTATPR
+500 LLTGLTATPR

-515 NTYELFDRELG
+515 NTYELFDREIGL
-526 MPTDEYGLDQAVAD
+526 PTDEYGLDQAVAD
-540 QFLVPFRPISVPLR
+540 GFLVPFKPISVPLR
-554 FPREGISYAAL
+554 FPREGISYADL
-565 SEEEKTQWDLLEWD
+565 SDDEKSQWDLLDWE
-579 ERMQDKDRVESGA
+579 ESVQNTGRVDSGA
-592 INAWL
+592 VNAWL

-608 VLMTQGCQEAGGDRL
+608 VLMTKGCLDATGDRL

-638 IRERFGLHY
+638 IRERFDHHY

-705 VRSRTKFWQMVG
+705 VRSSTKFWQMLG
-717 RGTRTCN
+717 RGTRTCKG
-724 NLFGPGRDKECFWI
+724 LFGPGRDKECFWI

-764 TRLFRSRLA
+764 TRLFRSRLM
-773 LIDTIDQKGDQQ
+773 LIDTIDQK
-785 GDQKALPSVLPS
+785 S
-797 VLSMA
+797 LS
-802 IPSRNRQ
+802 SE
-809 PGDHDN
+809 PGDSAN
-815 ALQLHRHTL
+815 ALRLHRQTL

-846 QLVERFR
+846 QVVERFR
-853 QSESWATLSP
+853 QDESWATLSP
-863 DDHQILSATVAP
+863 DDHQILSATLAP
-875 LPSAYAEQQGDTDAD
+875 LPSAYAAQQGDTDAN

-902 LSLLRGEPRFTRLQQ
+902 LTLLRGEPRFARLQQ
-917 QLRDLAAQLEGR
+917 QLRSLAAELEAR

-935 AAELELIRDVLRDE
+935 ASELELIRDLLADE

-962 RRRLRALM
+962 RRHLRALV
-970 GLIEPISRDP
+970 GLIETSAQEP
-980 LYTNFTDELG
+980 LYTNFADELG

-996 AAALLTRDEFQQ
+996 AAALLSRDEFQQ
-1008 FRLRAKDFLKAH
+1008 FRLRAREFLRAH

-1028 LRRNQPLTPGDLNEL
+1028 LRRNQPLTPADLEEL

-1054 ERAIQRADEECNGFG
+1054 EQAIQRAAEESNGLG

-1076 GLDRNAAKELFAAFL
+1076 GLDRNAAKELFAEFL
-1091 ADGTHTATQIRFINE
+1091 AEGTHTATQIRFINE
-1106 ILDELTSHGVLDP
+1106 IIDELTSRGVMDP
-1119 ARLYD
+1119 VRLYD

-1130 APMGPEGLFSEAEV
+1130 APMGPEGLFSSKEAGEIF
-1144 DTICQLL
+1144 DLL
-1151 DLVTTRAMAAQAA
+1151 SLIQERANPSIAA

>member
-1 MSSQYALI
+1 MSSQYTLI
-9 AGQWP
+9 ASQWP
-14 ELHEEA
+14 ELHQEA
-20 LKVEQFALSDPR
+20 QKVEQFALSDPR

-42 ELVVEWVYDNDSQ
+42 ELLVEWVYSNDGQLQRPWGDPNLSQ
-55 LERPYGA
+55 LIHTYDFRQLIGERM
-62 QTLADLIYARV
+62 LSRFKLI
-73 FCDLAGEQMRRFR
+73 
-86 LLKDLGNKAV
+86 KDQGNDAV
-96 HRSDPIRPGDAVLAA
+96 HRIVQIPTTTAELVAS
-111 RELFQ
+111 ELFQ

-122 LTYGRDPQRVRGFSF
+122 LTYGVDRERARASRFSK
-137 NADLLPSRD
+137 DLLPQPQQG
-146 VATTQLGQSRE
+146 TTSSKQTRE
-157 QLEALAQQLEER
+157 QLQELDNQLKER
-169 DTQLRDQRLA
+169 DRELREARESFEAA
-179 TLASQEELDRLRQE
+179 TEEIELLRQE
-193 ITALRKANE
+193 VTALRKANQ
-202 AAAKPEPDLSEFN
+202 AAEKPEPDLTEFA
-215 TRRGYIDHYLEEAG
+215 TRKLYIDLYLEHAG
-229 WVHGQ
+229 WLHGQ

-271 KRSCRDPR
+271 KRSSRDAME
-279 DGERQAELYAN
+279 GQRQAELYAN
-290 CLEQRY
+290 GLEQRY

-310 RLWDDRRYP
+310 RLWDDLRYP

-334 LIRRREIRQPLSQA
+334 LIRRREIRQPLAQA
-348 TLSHTI
+348 TISTSI

-372 MGRLKAL
+372 QGRLKAL

-392 ISLTDVLT
+392 ISLADLLT

-500 LLSGLTATPR
+500 LLTGLTATPR

-515 NTYELFDRELG
+515 NTYELFEREIGL
-526 MPTDEYGLDQAVAD
+526 PTDEYGLDQAVND
-540 QFLVPFRPISVPLR
+540 GFLVPFRPISVPLR

-565 SEEEKTQWDLLEWD
+565 SDDEKAQWDLLDWE
-579 ERMQDKDRVESGA
+579 ENVQNAGRVDSGA

-597 FNADTVDKGLE
+597 FNTDTVDKGLE
-608 VLMTQGCQEAGGDRL
+608 VLMTRGCQEAGGDRL

-638 IRERFGLHY
+638 IRERFDHHY

-670 EFADPGSDLRIAISV
+670 EFADPASDLRIAISV

-717 RGTRTCN
+717 RGTRLCPD
-724 NLFGPGRDKECFWI
+724 LFGPGHHKECFWI

-754 ESTAAPETLS
+754 ESSAAPETLS

-773 LIDTIDQKGDQQ
+773 LIDTIDQKELPPAA
-785 GDQKALPSVLPS
+785 ALAVP
-797 VLSMA
+797 
-802 IPSRNRQ
+802 Q
-809 PGDHDN
+809 PDSLG
-815 ALQLHRHTL
+815 AHRREL
-824 ADLLRCHVAACPA
+824 AELLRCHVAACPA
-837 DNFVVRPHL
+837 DNFLVRPHL
-846 QLVERFR
+846 QLVERFTH
-853 QSESWATLSP
+853 QEAWASLSP
-863 DDHQILSATVAP
+863 DDHQALATTLAP
-875 LPSAYAEQQGDTDAD
+875 LPSAYAEQQGDTDAV

-902 LSLLRGEPRFTRLQQ
+902 LTLLRGEPRFTRLQQ
-917 QLRDLAAQLEGR
+917 QLRELTAQLEAR

-935 AAELELIRDVLRDE
+935 AKELELIRDVLRDE

-962 RRRLRALM
+962 RRHLRALM
-970 GLIEPISRDP
+970 GLIEPVSRDP
-980 LYTNFTDELG
+980 LYTNFADELG

-996 AAALLTRDEFQQ
+996 AAALLSRDEFQQ
-1008 FRLRAKDFLKAH
+1008 FRLRAREFLRAH

-1028 LRRNQPLTPGDLNEL
+1028 LRRNQPLTPADLDEL

-1054 ERAIQRADEECNGFG
+1054 EQAIQRAAEECNGFG

-1076 GLDRNAAKELFAAFL
+1076 GLDRNATKELFAEFL
-1091 ADGTHTATQIRFINE
+1091 ADGTHTVTQIRFINE
-1106 ILDELTSHGVLDP
+1106 ILDELTSRGVMDA

-1130 APMGPEGLFSEAEV
+1130 APSGRLRPLEWCKSRGL
-1144 DTICQLL
+1144 
-1151 DLVTTRAMAAQAA
+1151 

>member
-1 MSSQYALI
+1 MTSSPSQYALI

-20 LKVEQFALSDPR
+20 QKVEQFALADPR

-42 ELVVEWVYDNDSQ
+42 ELLVEWVYDNDGQ
-55 LERPYGA
+55 LQRPYGYG
-62 QTLADLIYARV
+62 TLADLMYARV
-73 FCDLAGEQMRRFR
+73 FCDVAGDQMRRFR

-146 VATTQLGQSRE
+146 AATAQEAQSRE
-157 QLEALAQQLEER
+157 QLEALAEQLAER
-169 DTQLRDQRLA
+169 DQQLRDQRLA
-179 TLASQEELDRLRQE
+179 ALSSQDELNRLRQE
-193 ITALRKANE
+193 ITSLRKTNE
-202 AAAKPEPDLSEFN
+202 AAAQPEPDLSEFE
-215 TRRGYIDHYLEEAG
+215 TRRAYIDQYLEEAG

-240 EVQGMPNATG
+240 EVQGMPNTTG
-250 TGFVDYVL
+250 TGYVDYVL
-258 WGDDGKPLALVEA
+258 WGDDGKPLGLVEA
-271 KRSCRDPR
+271 KRSSRDPME
-279 DGERQAELYAN
+279 GQRQAELYAN
-290 CLEQRY
+290 CLEQQH

-310 RLWDDRRYP
+310 RLWDDLRYP
-319 PREVQGFYKKDELET
+319 PREVQGFYKKDELDT
-334 LIRRREIRQPLSQA
+334 LIRRREIRQPLAQA
-348 TLSHTI
+348 TISTSI

-372 MGRLKAL
+372 QGRLKAL

-500 LLSGLTATPR
+500 LLNGLTATPR

-515 NTYELFDRELG
+515 NTYELFDREIGL
-526 MPTDEYGLDQAVAD
+526 PTDEYGLDQAVAD
-540 QFLVPFRPISVPLR
+540 GFLVPFKPISVPLR

-565 SEEEKTQWDLLEWD
+565 SDEEKAQWDLLDWEENVQNSGQVD
-579 ERMQDKDRVESGA
+579 SGA

-597 FNADTVDKGLE
+597 FNADTVDQALK
-608 VLMTQGCQEAGGDRL
+608 VLMTQGCLDASGDRL

-638 IRERFGLHY
+638 IRERFDHHY

-661 VKYAQSLID
+661 VKYAQTLID
-670 EFADPGSDLRIAISV
+670 EFANPASDLRIAISV

-717 RGTRTCN
+717 RGTRTCKD
-724 NLFGPGRDKECFWI
+724 LFGPGRDKECFWI

-773 LIDTIDQKGDQQ
+773 LIETIDQKALQQ
-785 GDQKALPSVLPS
+785 GVGMDGELVA
-797 VLSMA
+797 
-802 IPSRNRQ
+802 
-809 PGDHDN
+809 
-815 ALQLHRHTL
+815 HRHSL
-824 ADLLRCHVAACPA
+824 AELLRCHVAGCPA

-846 QLVERFR
+846 QLVEQFR
-853 QSESWATLSP
+853 QNEAWLSLSP
-863 DDHQILSATVAP
+863 DDLQTLSSTLAP

-902 LSLLRGEPRFTRLQQ
+902 LTLLRGEPRFLRLQQ
-917 QLRDLAAQLEGR
+917 QVRELAAQLEAR

-935 AAELELIRDVLRDE
+935 AAELELIRDLLIDE
-949 WWQDVTVPMLEEV
+949 WWQDVTVPMLDEV
-962 RRRLRALM
+962 RRRLRALV
-970 GLIEPISRDP
+970 GLIETTAQEP

-990 ELRELD
+990 ELHELD
-996 AAALLTRDEFQQ
+996 AAALLSRDEFQQ
-1008 FRLRAKDFLKAH
+1008 FRLRAREFLRAH
-1020 EDHLTMQR
+1020 DDHLTMQR
-1028 LRRNQPLTPGDLNEL
+1028 LRRNQPLTPADLEEL

-1049 HGVGT
+1049 HGIGS
-1054 ERAIQRADEECNGFG
+1054 EQAIQRAAEECNGFG

-1076 GLDRNAAKELFAAFL
+1076 GLDRNAAKQTFADFL
-1091 ADGTHTATQIRFINE
+1091 AQGTHTATQIRFINE
-1106 ILDELTSHGVLDP
+1106 IIDELTSRGVMDP

-1130 APMGPEGLFSEAEV
+1130 APMGPEGLFSETEV
-1144 DTICQLL
+1144 DDICHLL
-1151 DLVTTRAMAAQAA
+1151 NLITARAMASQAA

>member
-1 MSSQYALI
+1 
-9 AGQWP
+9 
-14 ELHEEA
+14 
-20 LKVEQFALSDPR
+20 
-32 TACFYARRTI
+32 
-42 ELVVEWVYDNDSQ
+42 VYDNDGQ
-55 LERPYGA
+55 LERPITA
-62 QTLADLIYARV
+62 QTLADLMFARA

-96 HRSDPIRPGDAVLAA
+96 HRSDPIRPGEAVLAA

-146 VATTQLGQSRE
+146 AAMAQQAQSRE
-157 QLEALAQQLEER
+157 QLQALADQLAER
-169 DTQLRDQRLA
+169 DSQLRDQRLA
-179 TLASQEELDRLRQE
+179 VLASQEELERLRQE

-202 AAAKPEPDLSEFN
+202 AAAQPEPDLSEFE
-215 TRRGYIDHYLEEAG
+215 TRRGFIDLYLEEAG

-250 TGFVDYVL
+250 QGFVDYVL
-258 WGDDGKPLALVEA
+258 WGDDGKPLGLVEA
-271 KRSCRDPR
+271 KRSSRDPME
-279 DGERQAELYAN
+279 GQRQAELYAN

-310 RLWDDRRYP
+310 RLWDDLRYP
-319 PREVQGFYKKDELET
+319 PREVQGFYKKDELKT
-334 LIRRREIRQPLSQA
+334 RIRRREIRQPLSGA
-348 TLSHTI
+348 TISSAITD
-354 AGRYY
+354 RPY
-359 QQRAI
+359 QHRAI

-372 MGRLKAL
+372 QGQRKAL

-392 ISLTDVLT
+392 ISLIDVLT

-459 DAEDSRG
+459 DTEDSHGIR
-466 VKRFGVG
+466 RFGVG

-500 LLSGLTATPR
+500 LLTGLTATPR

-515 NTYELFDRELG
+515 NTYELFEREIGL
-526 MPTDEYGLDQAVAD
+526 PTDEYGIDEAVKD
-540 QFLVPFRPISVPLR
+540 GFLVPFRAISVPLR
-554 FPREGISYAAL
+554 FPREGITYADL
-565 SEEEKTQWDLLEWD
+565 SDEEKAQWDLLDWEENTLGSGRID
-579 ERMQDKDRVESGA
+579 SGA

-597 FNADTVDKGLE
+597 FNADTVDKGLQ
-608 VLMTQGCQEAGGDRL
+608 VLMTQGCLEAGGDRL
-623 GKSVIFARNHKHAEF
+623 GKSIIFARNHRHAEF
-638 IRERFGLHY
+638 IRERFDHHY

-661 VKYAQSLID
+661 VSHAQSLID
-670 EFADPGSDLRIAISV
+670 DFSDPDSDLRIAISV

-717 RGTRTCN
+717 RGTRTCK
-724 NLFGPGRDKECFWI
+724 NLLGPGRDKECFWI

-744 LEFFLGQGGA
+744 LEFFLGGGGA
-754 ESTAAPETLS
+754 DSTAPPETLG

-773 LIDTIDQKGDQQ
+773 LIDTIDQQ
-785 GDQKALPSVLPS
+785 APPAEPN
-797 VLSMA
+797 MA
-802 IPSRNRQ
+802 IPSQ
-809 PGDHDN
+809 ALQQGDSTN
-815 ALQLHRHTL
+815 ALRLHRQTL
-824 ADLLRCHVAACPA
+824 AELLRCHVAACPA

-853 QSESWATLSP
+853 ASAAWARLSP
-863 DDHQILSATVAP
+863 DDHQLLGSTLAP
-875 LPSAYAEQQGDTDAD
+875 LPSAYADQQGDTDTN

-902 LSLLRGEPRFTRLQQ
+902 LTLLRGEPRFARLQQ
-917 QLRDLAAQLEGR
+917 QLRELAAQLEAR

-935 AAELELIRDVLRDE
+935 AAELELIRQLLADE

-962 RRRLRALM
+962 RQHLRALV
-970 GLIEPISRDP
+970 GLLESTARSP
-980 LYTNFTDELG
+980 LYTYFTDVLG
-990 ELRELD
+990 ELHELD
-996 AAALLTRDEFQQ
+996 ATALLSRDEFQQ

-1020 EDHLTMQR
+1020 ADHLTMQR
-1028 LRRNQPLTPGDLNEL
+1028 LRRNQPLTPTDLDEL

-1049 HGVGT
+1049 HGVGS
-1054 ERAIQRADEECNGFG
+1054 EQAIQRASEECNGFG

-1091 ADGTHTATQIRFINE
+1091 ADGTHTATQIRFIND
-1106 ILDELTSHGVLDP
+1106 IIDELTSRGVMDP

-1130 APMGPEGLFSEAEV
+1130 APMGPEGLFPEAEV
-1144 DTICQLL
+1144 DEICQLL
-1151 DLVTTRAMAAQAA
+1151 DLINARALAPRAAGMR

>member
-1 MSSQYALI
+1 MSASPSQYALI
-9 AGQWP
+9 ASQWP

-20 LKVEQFALSDPR
+20 QKVEQFALSDPR

-42 ELVVEWVYDNDSQ
+42 ELLVEWVYDNDGQ
-55 LERPYGA
+55 LERPVTA
-62 QTLADLIYARV
+62 QTLADLMYARV

-116 VLRWFA
+116 VLRWFT

-146 VATTQLGQSRE
+146 AATAQQAQSRE
-157 QLEALAQQLEER
+157 QLTALADQLAER
-169 DTQLRDQRLA
+169 DQQLRDQRLA
-179 TLASQEELDRLRQE
+179 ALASQEEVDRLRQE

-202 AAAKPEPDLSEFN
+202 AAAQPEPDLSEFD
-215 TRRGYIDHYLEEAG
+215 TRRAYIDHYLEEAG
-229 WVHGQ
+229 WVHGH

-240 EVQGMPNATG
+240 EVQGMPNTTG
-250 TGFVDYVL
+250 QGFVDYVL
-258 WGDDGKPLALVEA
+258 WGDDGKPLGLVEA
-271 KRSCRDPR
+271 KRSSRDPME
-279 DGERQAELYAN
+279 GQRQAELYAN

-310 RLWDDRRYP
+310 RLWDDLRYP

-334 LIRRREIRQPLSQA
+334 LIRRREIRQPLAQA
-348 TLSHTI
+348 TISRAITD
-354 AGRYY
+354 RYY
-359 QQRAI
+359 QHRAI

-372 MGRLKAL
+372 QGLLKAL

-423 AFRRFLPDCSPV
+423 AFRKFLPDCSPV

-459 DAEDSRG
+459 DAEDNKG

-500 LLSGLTATPR
+500 MLSGLTATPR

-554 FPREGISYAAL
+554 FPREGISYASL
-565 SEEEKTQWDLLEWD
+565 SDEEKTQWDLLEWD

-608 VLMTQGCQEAGGDRL
+608 VLMTKGCLEAGGDRL

-638 IRERFGLHY
+638 IRERFDHNY

-670 EFADPGSDLRIAISV
+670 EFANPGSELRIAISV

-717 RGTRTCN
+717 RGTRTCKD
-724 NLFGPGRDKECFWI
+724 LFGPGQDKECFWI

-744 LEFFLGQGGA
+744 LEFFLGEGGA
-754 ESTAAPETLS
+754 ESTAAQETLS

-773 LIDTIDQKGDQQ
+773 LIATI
-785 GDQKALPSVLPS
+785 DQKALPSGPGL
-797 VLSMA
+797 A
-802 IPSRNRQ
+802 IPGQSKLTGH
-809 PGDHDN
+809 PDN
-815 ALQLHRHTL
+815 ALLLHRQTL
-824 ADLLRCHVAACPA
+824 AELLRCHVAACPA

-853 QSESWATLSP
+853 QNEPWGSLTSDDYEALSTTL
-863 DDHQILSATVAP
+863 AP

-902 LSLLRGEPRFTRLQQ
+902 LTLLRKEPRFARLQK
-917 QLRDLAAQLEGR
+917 QLRDLAAQLEAR

-935 AAELELIRDVLRDE
+935 AGELELIRDLTTDE

-962 RRRLRALM
+962 RSRLRSLI
-970 GLIEPISRDP
+970 GLIESSAQGA

-990 ELRELD
+990 ELIEVDSGR
-996 AAALLTRDEFQQ
+996 LLTRDEFQQ
-1008 FRLRAKDFLKAH
+1008 FRLRARDFLRAH

-1028 LRRNQPLTPGDLNEL
+1028 LRRNQPLTEVDLDEL

-1049 HGVGT
+1049 HGVGS
-1054 ERAIQRADEECNGFG
+1054 EQAIQRATEESKGFG

-1076 GLDRNAAKELFAAFL
+1076 GLDRNAAKEVFAEFL
-1091 ADGTHTATQIRFINE
+1091 ADGTHTANQIRYINV
-1106 ILDELTSHGVLDP
+1106 IIDELTGRGVMD
-1119 ARLYD
+1119 ATRLYD

-1130 APMGPEGLFSEAEV
+1130 APKGPEDLFTQEEANN
-1144 DTICQLL
+1144 ICHLL
-1151 DLVTTRAMAAQAA
+1151 DLIKARATVANAA

>member
-9 AGQWP
+9 ASQWP

-20 LKVEQFALSDPR
+20 QKVEQFALSDPR

-42 ELVVEWVYDNDSQ
+42 ELLVEWVYDNDGQ
-55 LERPYGA
+55 LERPIAA
-62 QTLADLIYARV
+62 QTLADLMYARV
-73 FCDLAGEQMRRFR
+73 FCDVAGEQMRRFR

-137 NADLLPSRD
+137 NPELLPSRD
-146 VATTQLGQSRE
+146 AATAQQAQSRE
-157 QLEALAQQLEER
+157 QLEALAEQLAER
-169 DTQLRDQRLA
+169 DAQLRDQRLA
-179 TLASQEELDRLRQE
+179 ALASQEELDRLRQE
-193 ITALRKANE
+193 ITALRRANE
-202 AAAKPEPDLSEFN
+202 AAAQPEPDLSEFD
-215 TRRGYIDHYLEEAG
+215 TRRAYIDHYLEEAG

-250 TGFVDYVL
+250 QGFVDYVL
-258 WGDDGKPLALVEA
+258 WGDDGKPLGLVEA
-271 KRSCRDPR
+271 KRSSRDPME
-279 DGERQAELYAN
+279 GQRQAELYAN

-310 RLWDDRRYP
+310 RIWDDLRYP
-319 PREVQGFYKKDELET
+319 PRDVRGFYKKDELET
-334 LIRRREIRQPLSQA
+334 LIRRREIRQPLAQA
-348 TLSHTI
+348 TISTAI

-372 MGRLKAL
+372 QGRLKAL

-500 LLSGLTATPR
+500 LLTGLTATPR

-515 NTYELFDRELG
+515 NTYELFDREIGL
-526 MPTDEYGLDQAVAD
+526 PTDEYGLDQAVAD
-540 QFLVPFRPISVPLR
+540 GFLVPFKPISVPLL

-565 SEEEKTQWDLLEWD
+565 SDEDKAQWDLLDWE
-579 ERMQDKDRVESGA
+579 ETVQNAGRVDSGA
-592 INAWL
+592 VNAWL

-608 VLMTQGCQEAGGDRL
+608 VLMTKGCLDAAGDRL

-638 IRERFGLHY
+638 IRERFDHHY

-717 RGTRTCN
+717 RGTRTCKD
-724 NLFGPGRDKECFWI
+724 LFGPGRDKECFWI

-754 ESTAAPETLS
+754 ESTSAPESLS

-773 LIDTIDQKGDQQ
+773 LIEVIDQK
-785 GDQKALPSVLPS
+785 LPASDSENP
-797 VLSMA
+797 
-802 IPSRNRQ
+802 
-809 PGDHDN
+809 
-815 ALQLHRHTL
+815 LQLHRHTL
-824 ADLLRCHVAACPA
+824 AELLRCHLAACPA
-837 DNFVVRPHL
+837 DNFLVRPHL
-846 QLVERFR
+846 ELLECFSRPEAWSQ
-853 QSESWATLSP
+853 LSP
-863 DDHQILSATVAP
+863 DDHQVLATTLAP
-875 LPSAYAEQQGDTDAD
+875 LPSAYPEQQGDTDAD
-890 ARRFDLLLYTLQ
+890 ARRFDLLLYNLQ
-902 LSLLRGEPRFTRLQQ
+902 LALLRGEPRFQRLQL
-917 QLRDLAAQLEGR
+917 QLRELAAQLEAR
-929 ANIPQV
+929 PNIPQV
-935 AAELELIRDVLRDE
+935 AAELELIRDLLRDE
-949 WWQDVTVPMLEEV
+949 WWQDVTVPMLEEA
-962 RRRLRALM
+962 RRRLRGLM
-970 GLIEPISRDP
+970 GLIETISREP
-980 LYTNFTDELG
+980 LYTNFADELG

-996 AAALLTRDEFQQ
+996 AAALLSRDEFQQ
-1008 FRLRAKDFLKAH
+1008 FRLRAREFLRAH
-1020 EDHLTMQR
+1020 DDHLSMQR
-1028 LRRNQPLTPGDLNEL
+1028 LRRNQPLTPADLNEL
-1043 QRFLLS
+1043 EQFLIS
-1049 HGVGT
+1049 HGIGDQQAIA
-1054 ERAIQRADEECNGFG
+1054 RAREECKGFG
-1069 LFIRSLV
+1069 VFIRSLV
-1076 GLDRNAAKELFAAFL
+1076 GLDRNAAKELFAHYL
-1091 ADGTHTATQIRFINE
+1091 AEGTHTAIQIRFINE
-1106 ILDELTSHGVLDP
+1106 IIDELTSRGAMDP

-1130 APMGPEGLFSEAEV
+1130 APTGPEGLFSDAEAE
-1144 DTICQLL
+1144 QLF
-1151 DLVTTRAMAAQAA
+1151 DLLQLINDRARPLLAA

>member
-1 MSSQYALI
+1 MSASSSQYALI
-9 AGQWP
+9 ASQWP

-20 LKVEQFALSDPR
+20 QKVEQFALSDPR

-42 ELVVEWVYDNDSQ
+42 ELLVEWVYDNDGQ
-55 LERPYGA
+55 LERPMTA
-62 QTLADLIYARV
+62 QTLADLMYARV
-73 FCDLAGEQMRRFR
+73 FCDVAGDQMRRFR

-116 VLRWFA
+116 LLRWFA

-137 NADLLPSRD
+137 NPELLPSRD
-146 VATTQLGQSRE
+146 AATAQQAQSRE
-157 QLEALAQQLEER
+157 QLQTLADQLAER
-169 DTQLRDQRLA
+169 DQQLRDQRLA
-179 TLASQEELDRLRQE
+179 ALASQEELDRLRQE
-193 ITALRKANE
+193 ITALRRANE
-202 AAAKPEPDLSEFN
+202 AAAQPEPDLSEFD
-215 TRRGYIDHYLEEAG
+215 TRRAYIDHYLEEAG

-250 TGFVDYVL
+250 QGFVDYVL
-258 WGDDGKPLALVEA
+258 WGDDGKPLGLVEA
-271 KRSCRDPR
+271 KRSSRDPME
-279 DGERQAELYAN
+279 GQRQAELYAN

-310 RLWDDRRYP
+310 RLWDDLRYP
-319 PREVQGFYKKDELET
+319 PRDLQGFYKKDELET
-334 LIRRREIRQPLSQA
+334 LIRRREIRQPLAQA
-348 TLSHTI
+348 TISTAI

-372 MGRLKAL
+372 QGRLKAL

-392 ISLTDVLT
+392 ISLADVLT

-459 DAEDSRG
+459 DAEDSHG

-500 LLSGLTATPR
+500 LLTGLTATPR

-515 NTYELFDRELG
+515 NTYELFDREIGL
-526 MPTDEYGLDQAVAD
+526 PTDEYGLDQAVAD
-540 QFLVPFRPISVPLR
+540 GFLVPFRPISVPLR
-554 FPREGISYAAL
+554 FPREGISYADL
-565 SEEEKTQWDLLEWD
+565 SDDDKAQWDLLEWD
-579 ERMQDKDRVESGA
+579 ETVQNAGRVDSGA
-592 INAWL
+592 VNAWL

-608 VLMTQGCQEAGGDRL
+608 VLMTKGCLDAAGDRL

-638 IRERFGLHY
+638 IRERFDHSY

-705 VRSRTKFWQMVG
+705 VRSRTKFWQMLG
-717 RGTRTCN
+717 RGTRTCKD
-724 NLFGPGRDKECFWI
+724 LFGPGRDKECFWI

-754 ESTAAPETLS
+754 ESTAVPESLS
-764 TRLFRSRLA
+764 TRLFRSRLM
-773 LIDTIDQKGDQQ
+773 LIDAI
-785 GDQKALPSVLPS
+785 DQKALS
-797 VLSMA
+797 A
-802 IPSRNRQ
+802 E
-809 PGDHDN
+809 PGDSAN
-815 ALQLHRHTL
+815 ALRLHRQTL

-853 QSESWATLSP
+853 QDEAWATLSP
-863 DDHQILSATVAP
+863 DDHQILNTTLAP
-875 LPSAYAEQQGDTDAD
+875 LPSAYAEQQGDTDAN

-902 LSLLRGEPRFTRLQQ
+902 LTLLRGEPRFARLQQ
-917 QLRDLAAQLEGR
+917 QLRELASQLEAR

-935 AAELELIRDVLRDE
+935 AAELELIRDLLADE

-962 RRRLRALM
+962 RRHLRALV
-970 GLIEPISRDP
+970 GLIETTAQEP
-980 LYTNFTDELG
+980 LYTNFADELG

-996 AAALLTRDEFQQ
+996 SAALLSRDEFQQ
-1008 FRLRAKDFLKAH
+1008 FRLRAREFLRAH
-1020 EDHLTMQR
+1020 DDHLTMQR
-1028 LRRNQPLTPGDLNEL
+1028 LRRNQPLTSADLDEL

-1054 ERAIQRADEECNGFG
+1054 EQAIQWAAEESNGLG

-1076 GLDRNAAKELFAAFL
+1076 GLDRNAAKELFAEFL
-1091 ADGTHTATQIRFINE
+1091 AESTHTATQIRFINE
-1106 ILDELTSHGVLDP
+1106 IIDELTSRGVMDP
-1119 ARLYD
+1119 VRLYD

-1130 APMGPEGLFSEAEV
+1130 APMGPEGLFSSKEAGEIF
-1144 DTICQLL
+1144 DLL
-1151 DLVTTRAMAAQAA
+1151 SLIQERANPSIAA